1 MSEKIRRINKK
12 PWLTSP
18 RFKTV
23 FYAGGGIIIIL
34 AGSFFIYKNA
44 SKFIDKGGN
53 NNTANIAVGGLY
65 AVLCRNENCFSL
77 DKNGIAYADTGR
89 MSGNLILTLED
100 KTERNLK
107 LGDKFLDAEALAKL
121 YFIKSIMA
129 QNLGIGLTSAEIQEP
144 NLTDFDFRT
153 DQNWI
158 LRITLRE
165 NAYKTVETLKR
176 TLEQIGPSNIPL
188 LEYVDLRISNTIC
201 VNLKNN
207 FSSSF

>member
-12 PWLTSP
+12 PLKIPPKVKAAFYVAGGVVIILVGGWLAYKNLFKLVDENINNKSAA
-18 RFKTV
+18 KTV
-23 FYAGGGIIIIL
+23 
-34 AGSFFIYKNA
+34 
-44 SKFIDKGGN
+44 
-53 NNTANIAVGGLY
+53 TGGLY

-77 DKNGIAYADTGR
+77 DKNGVAYAATGR

-107 LGDKFLDAEALAKL
+107 LGNKFLDAETLAKL
-121 YFIKSIMA
+121 YFIKSSVA
-129 QNLGIGLTSAEIQEP
+129 QNLGIGLTSVEIQEA

-165 NAYKTVETLKR
+165 NVYKTVETLKR

-188 LEYVDLRISNTIC
+188 LEYIDLRISNK
-201 VNLKNN
+201 VYYK
-207 FSSSF
+207 FK